1 LYQNKGTLKLI
12 LKDENADEFVR
23 NINVQVIDDSIAK
36 TLYYKN
42 KMLQGINDLMNK
54 SIKDKKDQTV
64 HLKEIRDGK
73 ESIWMH
79 ENVATYFKD
88 DYKFNSNK
96 KDGENKGTKVK
107 MKFVNKEIKMKNNI
121 HFFNE
126 MKYRLDQSTDAKL
139 LRYKKDAYN
148 N

>member
-1 LYQNKGTLKLI
+1 
-12 LKDENADEFVR
+12 
-23 NINVQVIDDSIAK
+23 
-36 TLYYKN
+36 
-42 KMLQGINDLMNK
+42 MLQGINDLMNK
-54 SIKDKKDQTV
+54 SIKDKKDHTV
-64 HLKEIRDGK
+64 HLMEIKDGK
-73 ESIWMH
+73 ENIWLH

-88 DYKFNSNK
+88 DYKFKSNK

>member
-1 LYQNKGTLKLI
+1 MYQNKGTLKLI

>member
-1 LYQNKGTLKLI
+1 
-12 LKDENADEFVR
+12 
-23 NINVQVIDDSIAK
+23 
-36 TLYYKN
+36 
-42 KMLQGINDLMNK
+42 MLQGINDLMNK

>member
-79 ENVATYFKD
+79 ENVVTYFKD

>member
-1 LYQNKGTLKLI
+1 M
-12 LKDENADEFVR
+12 KDENADEFVR

-42 KMLQGINDLMNK
+42 KMLQGINELMNK
-54 SIKDKKDQTV
+54 SIKDKKDHTV
-64 HLKEIRDGK
+64 HLVGIKDGK
-73 ESIWMH
+73 ENIWLH

>member
-1 LYQNKGTLKLI
+1 

-54 SIKDKKDQTV
+54 SIKDKKDHPV
-64 HLKEIRDGK
+64 HLVGIKDGK
-73 ESIWMH
+73 ENIWLH